1 MSLFHVIDDAAAVLR
16 TKGVFKQVKVFYRDN
31 RLYAQHGGGF
41 IGLRRDGGTTH
52 PQVAWDYIEGVKWTV
67 VDRGTGALEL
77 SEALRITKAA

>member
-1 MSLFHVIDDAAAVLR
+1 MSLFHVIDDAQVVLR
-16 TKGVFKQVKVFYRDN
+16 SKGVFKQVKVFRRDN

-52 PQVAWDYIEGVKWTV
+52 PQIAWDYIEGAKWTV

-77 SEALRITKAA
+77 NEVPRITKVA